1 MMKNGRRQLQSLFAR
16 HLAFRLREPINSQ
29 LKEEESTDKSA
40 PRRGD
45 MMLHQI
51 MSYQSHTS
59 AAADREDARSSDSDL
74 FPSPS
79 CHVPRSNRVIYPPY
93 LSNFLQTLA
102 NLKIA

>member
-1 MMKNGRRQLQSLFAR
+1 MMKNRRRQLQSLFAR

-59 AAADREDARSSDSDL
+59 FADREDASSDSRPHL
-74 FPSPS
+74 AVSP
-79 CHVPRSNRVIYPPY
+79 V
-93 LSNFLQTLA
+93 QTVSYTRR
-102 NLKIA
+102 ICQTF